1 MRKKLL
7 LLWML
12 LPMAAMSQTFD
23 FDMTKPQPV
32 FNDAQGYGYDLLP
45 APDNKKPNE
54 PFYFSVR
61 VDDGNYRH
69 AWQLPVTVFRF

>member
-32 FNDAQGYGYDLLP
+32 FNDAQGYGYDLHCPLL
-45 APDNKKPNE
+45 
-54 PFYFSVR
+54 
-61 VDDGNYRH
+61 H
-69 AWQLPVTVFRF
+69 T